1 MERLK
6 ALAPCSSAAPRTH
19 LHSSMERLKVRDP
32 PRPPSGFADLHSS
45 MERLKVRVR
54 NVFCMRALDLH
65 SSMERLKGFKAL
77 YLSVISKFTF
87 QYGEIKS
94 AGGKTYKVTY
104 QHLHSSMER
113 LKVLRERSKNN
124 RIPTFTFQYGE
135 IKRLLLLSRKPTLL
149 KIYIPVWRD

>member
-1 MERLK
+1 
-6 ALAPCSSAAPRTH
+6 
-19 LHSSMERLKVRDP
+19 
-32 PRPPSGFADLHSS
+32 
-45 MERLKVRVR
+45 
-54 NVFCMRALDLH
+54 MRALDLH

-135 IKRLLLLSRKPTLL
+135 IKRRCGSIRVRIIYQFTFQYGEIKRVRWKLFELQVNGFTFQYGEIKRVDCRKNGLL
-149 KIYIPVWRD
+149 